1 MNVLYKYVGKGD
13 FIPGIPARDIAESEV
28 HLYDV
33 NALDGSGLWEKVKPS
48 KAKVEV
54 PDTKTKMD
62 VPDVGTED
70 KMKKPSRTNKQSD
83 DSEAKG

>member
-1 MNVLYKYVGKGD
+1 
-13 FIPGIPARDIAESEV
+13 
-28 HLYDV
+28 
-33 NALDGSGLWEKVKPS
+33 
-48 KAKVEV
+48 
-54 PDTKTKMD
+54 MD